1 MTERALNAGIYQEN
15 ISRSDAEGW
24 RRLKLGSGSHASV
37 RISRD
42 KHRPLDDWGRIYI
55 YAEYTEYSR
64 RHLST
69 VEHSMVDGKLDCYLI
84 HVEEFKPHPG
94 NAKAKQN

>member
-37 RISRD
+37 RISD
-42 KHRPLDDWGRIYI
+42 KLDRLTIGEGSTFMRSI
-55 YAEYTEYSR
+55 YSR